1 MKKFKIVA
9 CINNTFA
16 IGKDNKLL
24 YCIPN
29 DMANFR
35 RMTTENVVVMG
46 RKTFESLPRPLPNR
60 ANIVLSTDSTY
71 KVEGYDNVFVVY
83 TIAEAI
89 NLCEKQFA
97 NNMWFVIGGS
107 SIYSQFLAQNLV
119 DEMFVTIVDDDT
131 KGDSH
136 FPNVFDDWKL
146 FYESGVQTN
155 IDGIKYRFAIFKR

>member
-35 RMTTENVVVMG
+35 RMTTENVVV
-46 RKTFESLPRPLPNR
+46 
-60 ANIVLSTDSTY
+60 ISTDSTY

-89 NLCEKQFA
+89 NLCEKQFT

-146 FYESGVQTN
+146 FYESGAQTN